1 MKLLWAAALVLICS
15 ALSLAPSP
23 GDAATPAPKPLYRD
37 PVYDGAADVSLV
49 YDRGQRR
56 WIMFYTNRRATLRL
70 PDPEDV
76 AWVHGTPIG
85 MATSPDGLRWTYAGV
100 ADIPSHCTGPT
111 LWAPELYYERGT
123 YHMWLTVVPTVDH
136 RWGGDNEA
144 RIIHLTSPD
153 LRRWSCSDTV
163 ASGSK
168 RVIDASVLRLGNGR
182 YRLWYKDERA
192 GSRIFAL
199 DSTDLVHW
207 KKVLPDPVT
216 NTSAEGP
223 KVFRFKGWY
232 WLIADAWKGLIVLR
246 SKDAA
251 AWREQTMRILEA
263 PGINRT
269 DTAKGQHPDVVVND
283 GHAFIY
289 YFVHQEGEP
298 EARRDPYWHQR
309 TVIQVA
315 RLKYANGWLSVD
327 RNETVWMPLKAP

>member
-1 MKLLWAAALVLICS
+1 MKPLWAAALALIFS
-15 ALSLAPSP
+15 AFSLAPSP
-23 GDAATPAPKPLYRD
+23 GDAGTPAPKPLYRD
-37 PVYDGAADVSLV
+37 PVHDGAADVSLV

-56 WIMFYTNRRATLRL
+56 WVMFYTNRRATLRL

-76 AWVHGTPIG
+76 AWVHGTHIG

-100 ADIPSHCTGPT
+100 ADIPSDCTGST
-111 LWAPELYYERGT
+111 LWAPELHYERGT
-123 YHMWLTVVPTVDH
+123 YHMWLTVVPTIDH
-136 RWGGDNEA
+136 RWRGDNEA
-144 RIIHLTSPD
+144 SIIHLTSPD
-153 LRRWSCSDTV
+153 LRRWSCSDKV

-168 RVIDASVLRLGNGR
+168 RVIDASVMRLGKGR
-182 YRLWYKDERA
+182 YRLWFKDERA

-199 DSTDLVHW
+199 DSPDLIHW

-232 WLIADAWKGLIVLR
+232 WLIADAWKGLVVLR

-251 AWREQTMRILEA
+251 AWREQPRRILEA
-263 PGINRT
+263 PGVNRT

-315 RLKYANGWLSVD
+315 RLKYANGWLGVD
-327 RNETVWMPLKAP
+327 RNESVRTPLKAP